1 MLSNYKKIKNLANKI
16 KIANGSGNP
25 FAIAKLNNIYIM
37 EYNYKKQLGAFSIV
51 NKIPFIF
58 LNTNISDEE
67 KRNVVAHELG
77 HFFLHKKYL
86 KDLLILRD
94 YSLFSK
100 QENIMEMEANLFAG
114 YLLVDTDE
122 LSDKL
127 LENKSIKELANYF
140 SVDEKF
146 IKLLALYI

>member
-16 KIANGSGNP
+16 KIANGNGNP

-77 HFFLHKKYL
+77 HFYLHKQYL
-86 KDLLILRD
+86 KNLLILRD

-114 YLLVDTDE
+114 YLLVDIDE

-146 IKLLALYI
+146 IKLLIKHI